1 MIKDSFLLK
10 SIINNETDKEATII
24 QILEAIGFLID
35 KTEDGYFLSDNAT
48 VSDAEFL
55 EKGFLQYKSVR

>member
-24 QILEAIGFLID
+24 Q
-35 KTEDGYFLSDNAT
+35 DGEITFMIENR
-48 VSDAEFL
+48 EI
-55 EKGFLQYKSVR
+55 KGFKWNKKIEKNLNIQYIQFFWKI